1 MTSPEIVWPYDHTRS
16 ERWRRDVADD
26 DTDDI
31 AWDQPPDPGLFVI
44 GLEGRRWNVDR
55 FHALDNVLPEKFEL
69 IDGKL
74 FWSERERIGLLGA
87 MLEQVGL
94 AKAVTLAP
102 KELWLQALA
111 QLDE

>member
-1 MTSPEIVWPYDHTRS
+1 MQGPNEPQPWDVPPE
-16 ERWRRDVADD
+16 
-26 DTDDI
+26 
-31 AWDQPPDPGLFVI
+31 PGTFDI
-44 GLEGRRWNVDR
+44 GLEGRRWKVDR
-55 FHALDNVLPEKFEL
+55 FHELDTVLPEKMEL

-74 FWSERERIGLLGA
+74 FWSERERIGMLGA

-111 QLDE
+111 QLEE